1 MAKASMNIQDSFLN
15 QTRKEGGEVKFVM
28 VDGSSLI
35 GQVKGFDN
43 FTVVVQSRNAQHLL
57 YKHAISQI
65 ISRRPQKRED
75 ADEATAEPVA
85 VALAPSRNSPSAPA
99 AASQAK
105 TPKFNPPSVDLSG
118 ISGAESSG

>member
-65 ISRRPQKRED
+65 ISRKPSRRED
-75 ADEATAEPVA
+75 ADDTAAEPA
-85 VALAPSRNSPSAPA
+85 AAPPPPAPAPA
-99 AASQAK
+99 AVAAAK
-105 TPKFNPPSVDLSG
+105 PSRFNPPSVDLSG
-118 ISGAESSG
+118 VPGPGSSQ

>member
-35 GQVKGFDN
+35 GLVKGFDN

-65 ISRRPQKRED
+65 ISRKSQRREETE
-75 ADEATAEPVA
+75 EAATDPASATPT
-85 VALAPSRNSPSAPA
+85 PAPA
-99 AASQAK
+99 AAATVAK
-105 TPKFNPPSVDLSG
+105 SPRFNPPSVDLSG
-118 ISGAESSG
+118 IPGSGSSK